1 MSNRSLPPYAIAVRD
16 VKGKGRGVF
25 ALRDFTRG
33 ELIERCPVLI
43 IPGRHSQYI
52 LKTKLD
58 HYAFDWDRE
67 DDLALIL
74 GYGMIYNHSYA
85 PNAKLLHDIGKR
97 RSEVIAHTAIKD
109 GDEILINYN
118 GTPAD
123 MSPLWF
129 DVVDNRLGK
138 IGKI

>member
-1 MSNRSLPPYAIAVRD
+1 MSHRTLPPYAITVRD

-25 ALRDFTRG
+25 ALRNFKRG
-33 ELIERCPVLI
+33 ELIERCPVLV

-58 HYAFDWDRE
+58 HYAFDWDNE

-74 GYGMIYNHSYA
+74 GYGMIYNHSYK
-85 PNAKLLHDIGKR
+85 PNARIVHDIGKR
-97 RSEVIAHTAIKD
+97 RSEIIAHTAIQD
-109 GDEILINYN
+109 GEEILVNYN
-118 GTPAD
+118 GLPKD

-129 DVVDNRLGK
+129 DVVDHRMGE
-138 IGKI
+138 